1 MSIEF
6 KLQAL
11 KENVEIVEVNAIKVN
26 VGDIVTKDQPL
37 VEVQADKAAL
47 EVPSPSAGKIT
58 QILIKQGDQV
68 KIGQLIF
75 VIDPAG
81 AGAAVASS
89 SPPPVPQKTP
99 MAAPIHAPA
108 PIHASAVAHTAAAAP
123 VATATAMKTAPIVL
137 SHDDNKVIPA
147 GPSTRRIA
155 RELGVNLGHVS
166 GTGRHGRVSEDDVRS
181 FVRGSGSNG
190 SSGGSIS
197 VPPLPRFEDF
207 GTVERQ
213 PMSAIRRATAKQ
225 MSLSWSI
232 VPHVTQSD
240 LSDITDFEA
249 FRKSQTKGPKLTI
262 SAFAMKAVV
271 VLLKEY
277 PVFNSSIDVAGNQII
292 HKKFYNIGVAV
303 DTENGLLVPVIR
315 DVDKKSIVELAEEL
329 TSIAERA
336 RQRKLDSKDLTGG
349 TFTITNLGGIGGTGF
364 TPIVN
369 YPEVAILGISRG
381 RLEPVVHNGEIV
393 PRLMMPLSLSYDH
406 RVIDGAIAAR
416 FTRRLAEMLENP
428 YQLLIHA

>member
-26 VGDIVTKDQPL
+26 LGDIVTKDQPL
-37 VEVQADKAAL
+37 IEVQADKAAL
-47 EVPSPSAGKIT
+47 EVPSPAAGKIT

-75 VIDPAG
+75 VIDPVG

-99 MAAPIHAPA
+99 VAAPIHAPVHA
-108 PIHASAVAHTAAAAP
+108 PSAVL
-123 VATATAMKTAPIVL
+123 VATATATKAAPIVL
-137 SHDDNKVIPA
+137 AHDDNKVIPA

-155 RELGVNLGHVS
+155 RELGVDLGHVP

-197 VPPLPRFEDF
+197 IPPLPRFEDF

-213 PMSAIRRATAKQ
+213 PMSAIRRATARQ

-240 LSDITDFEA
+240 VSDITDFEA
-249 FRKSQTKGPKLTI
+249 FRKSQSKGPKFTI
-262 SAFAMKAVV
+262 SAFAMKAAV

-381 RLEPVVHNGEIV
+381 RLQPVVHNGEIV

-406 RVIDGAIAAR
+406 RVIDGAVAAR

>member
-11 KENVEIVEVNAIKVN
+11 KENVEIVEVNAIKVT

-47 EVPSPSAGKIT
+47 EVPSPAAGKIT

-75 VIDPAG
+75 VIDPVG
-81 AGAAVASS
+81 AGAAAASS

-99 MAAPIHAPA
+99 VAAPIHAPA
-108 PIHASAVAHTAAAAP
+108 AVP
-123 VATATAMKTAPIVL
+123 VATATATKTAPIAL
-137 SHDDNKVIPA
+137 AHDDNKVIPA

-155 RELGVNLGHVS
+155 RELGVDLGHVP

-213 PMSAIRRATAKQ
+213 PMSAIRRATARQ

-240 LSDITDFEA
+240 VSDITDFEA
-249 FRKSQTKGPKLTI
+249 FRKSQSKGPKFTI
-262 SAFAMKAVV
+262 SAFAMKAAV

-406 RVIDGAIAAR
+406 RVIDGAVAAR

>member
-11 KENVEIVEVNAIKVN
+11 KENVEIVEVNAIKVT

-47 EVPSPSAGKIT
+47 EVPSPAAGKIT

-75 VIDPAG
+75 VIDPVG

-99 MAAPIHAPA
+99 VAAPIHAPA
-108 PIHASAVAHTAAAAP
+108 AVP
-123 VATATAMKTAPIVL
+123 VATATATKTAPIAL
-137 SHDDNKVIPA
+137 AHDDNKVIPA

-155 RELGVNLGHVS
+155 RELGVDLGHVP

-213 PMSAIRRATAKQ
+213 PMSAIRRATARQ

-240 LSDITDFEA
+240 VSDITDFEA
-249 FRKSQTKGPKLTI
+249 FRKSQSKGPKFTI
-262 SAFAMKAVV
+262 SAFAMKAAV

-406 RVIDGAIAAR
+406 RVIDGAVAAR

>member
-26 VGDIVTKDQPL
+26 LGDIVTKDQPL
-37 VEVQADKAAL
+37 IEVQADKAAL
-47 EVPSPSAGKIT
+47 EVPSPAAGKIT

-75 VIDPAG
+75 VIDPVG

-99 MAAPIHAPA
+99 VAAPIHAPVHA
-108 PIHASAVAHTAAAAP
+108 PSAVL
-123 VATATAMKTAPIVL
+123 VATATATKAAPIVL
-137 SHDDNKVIPA
+137 AHDDNKVIPA

-155 RELGVNLGHVS
+155 RELGVDLGHVP

-213 PMSAIRRATAKQ
+213 PMSAIRRATARQ

-240 LSDITDFEA
+240 VSDITDFEA
-249 FRKSQTKGPKLTI
+249 FRKSQSKGPKFTI
-262 SAFAMKAVV
+262 SAFAMKAAV

-406 RVIDGAIAAR
+406 RVIDGAVAAR

>member
-1 MSIEF
+1 
-6 KLQAL
+6 
-11 KENVEIVEVNAIKVN
+11 
-26 VGDIVTKDQPL
+26 L

-47 EVPSPSAGKIT
+47 EVPSPAAGKIT

-81 AGAAVASS
+81 SGAAVASS

-99 MAAPIHAPA
+99 VAAPSPAPA
-108 PIHASAVAHTAAAAP
+108 AVP
-123 VATATAMKTAPIVL
+123 VATATKAAPIVL
-137 SHDDNKVIPA
+137 AHDDNKVIPA

-155 RELGVNLGHVS
+155 RELGVDLGHVP

-207 GTVERQ
+207 GTVEKQ
-213 PMSAIRRATAKQ
+213 PMSAIRRATARQ

-315 DVDKKSIVELAEEL
+315 DVDKKSIAELAEEL

>member
-26 VGDIVTKDQPL
+26 LGDIVTKDQPL
-37 VEVQADKAAL
+37 IEVQADKAAL
-47 EVPSPSAGKIT
+47 EVPSPAAGKIT

-75 VIDPAG
+75 VIDPVG
-81 AGAAVASS
+81 AGAAAASAT
-89 SPPPVPQKTP
+89 PPPVPQKTP
-99 MAAPIHAPA
+99 VAAPIHAPA
-108 PIHASAVAHTAAAAP
+108 PVP
-123 VATATAMKTAPIVL
+123 VATATATKTAPIVL
-137 SHDDNKVIPA
+137 AHDDNKVIPA

-155 RELGVNLGHVS
+155 RELGVDLGHVP

-197 VPPLPRFEDF
+197 IPPLPRFEDF

-213 PMSAIRRATAKQ
+213 PMSAIRRATARQ

-240 LSDITDFEA
+240 VSDITDFEA
-249 FRKSQTKGPKLTI
+249 FRKSQSKGPKFTI
-262 SAFAMKAVV
+262 SAFAMKAAV

-381 RLEPVVHNGEIV
+381 RLQPVVHNGEIV

-406 RVIDGAIAAR
+406 RVIDGAVAAR

>member
-26 VGDIVTKDQPL
+26 LGDIVTKDQPL
-37 VEVQADKAAL
+37 IEVQADKAAL
-47 EVPSPSAGKIT
+47 EVPSPAAGKIT

-75 VIDPAG
+75 VIDPVG
-81 AGAAVASS
+81 AGAAAASAT
-89 SPPPVPQKTP
+89 PPPVPQKTTK
-99 MAAPIHAPA
+99 PA
-108 PIHASAVAHTAAAAP
+108 PTTTATAPVP
-123 VATATAMKTAPIVL
+123 VATATATKTAPIVL
-137 SHDDNKVIPA
+137 AHDDNKVIPA

-155 RELGVNLGHVS
+155 RELGVDLGHVP

-197 VPPLPRFEDF
+197 IPPLPRFEDF

-213 PMSAIRRATAKQ
+213 PMSAIRRATARQ

-240 LSDITDFEA
+240 VSDITDFEA
-249 FRKSQTKGPKLTI
+249 FRKSQSKGPKFTI
-262 SAFAMKAVV
+262 SAFAMKAAV

-381 RLEPVVHNGEIV
+381 RLQPVVHNGEIV

-406 RVIDGAIAAR
+406 RVIDGAVAAR

>member
-81 AGAAVASS
+81 AGAAAASS
-89 SPPPVPQKTP
+89 SPPPVPKKTP
-99 MAAPIHAPA
+99 VAAPIPAPA
-108 PIHASAVAHTAAAAP
+108 AVPP
-123 VATATAMKTAPIVL
+123 VVTATATKTAPIVL
-137 SHDDNKVIPA
+137 AHDDNKVIPA

-155 RELGVNLGHVS
+155 RELGVDLGHVP

-190 SSGGSIS
+190 STGGSIS

-213 PMSAIRRATAKQ
+213 PMSAIRRATARQ

-315 DVDKKSIVELAEEL
+315 DVDKKSIAELAEEL

>member
-26 VGDIVTKDQPL
+26 LGDIVTKDQPL
-37 VEVQADKAAL
+37 IEVQADKAAL
-47 EVPSPSAGKIT
+47 EVPSPAAGKIT

-75 VIDPAG
+75 VIDPFG

-99 MAAPIHAPA
+99 VAAPIHAPVHA
-108 PIHASAVAHTAAAAP
+108 PSAVL
-123 VATATAMKTAPIVL
+123 VATATATKTAPIVL
-137 SHDDNKVIPA
+137 AHDDNKVIPA

-155 RELGVNLGHVS
+155 RELGVDLGHVP
-166 GTGRHGRVSEDDVRS
+166 GTGRHGRVSEDDVRT

-213 PMSAIRRATAKQ
+213 PMSAIRRATARQ

-240 LSDITDFEA
+240 VSDITDFEA
-249 FRKSQTKGPKLTI
+249 FRKSQSKGPKFTI
-262 SAFAMKAVV
+262 SAFAMKAAV

-381 RLEPVVHNGEIV
+381 RLQPVVHNGEIV

-406 RVIDGAIAAR
+406 RVIDGAVAAR

>member
-47 EVPSPSAGKIT
+47 EVPSPAAGKIT

-81 AGAAVASS
+81 SGAAVASS

-99 MAAPIHAPA
+99 VAAPSPAPA
-108 PIHASAVAHTAAAAP
+108 AVP
-123 VATATAMKTAPIVL
+123 VATATATKAAPIVL
-137 SHDDNKVIPA
+137 AHDDNKIIPA

-155 RELGVNLGHVS
+155 RELGVDLGHVP

-181 FVRGSGSNG
+181 YVRGSGSNG

-207 GTVERQ
+207 GTVEKQ
-213 PMSAIRRATAKQ
+213 PMSAIRRATARQ

-315 DVDKKSIVELAEEL
+315 DVDKKSIAELAEEL

>member
-26 VGDIVTKDQPL
+26 LGDIVTKDQPL
-37 VEVQADKAAL
+37 IEVQADKAAL
-47 EVPSPSAGKIT
+47 EVPSPAAGKIT

-75 VIDPAG
+75 VIDPIG
-81 AGAAVASS
+81 AGAAAASAT
-89 SPPPVPQKTP
+89 PPPVPQKTTK
-99 MAAPIHAPA
+99 PA
-108 PIHASAVAHTAAAAP
+108 PTTTATAPVP
-123 VATATAMKTAPIVL
+123 VATATATKTAPIVL
-137 SHDDNKVIPA
+137 AHDDNKVIPA

-155 RELGVNLGHVS
+155 RELGVDLGHVP

-197 VPPLPRFEDF
+197 IPPLPRFEDF

-213 PMSAIRRATAKQ
+213 PMSAIRRATARQ

-240 LSDITDFEA
+240 VSDITDFEA
-249 FRKSQTKGPKLTI
+249 FRKSQSKGPKFTI
-262 SAFAMKAVV
+262 SAFAMKAAV

-381 RLEPVVHNGEIV
+381 RLQPVVHNGEIV

-406 RVIDGAIAAR
+406 RVIDGAVAAR

>member
-47 EVPSPSAGKIT
+47 EVPSPAAGKIT

-99 MAAPIHAPA
+99 VPVAAPIPAPA
-108 PIHASAVAHTAAAAP
+108 AVP
-123 VATATAMKTAPIVL
+123 VATATKTAPIVL
-137 SHDDNKVIPA
+137 AHDDNKVIPA

-155 RELGVNLGHVS
+155 RELGVDLGHVP

-207 GTVERQ
+207 GTVEKQ
-213 PMSAIRRATAKQ
+213 PMSAIRRATARQ

-315 DVDKKSIVELAEEL
+315 DVDKKSISELAEEL

>member
-47 EVPSPSAGKIT
+47 EVPSPAAGKIT

-81 AGAAVASS
+81 AGAAAASS

-99 MAAPIHAPA
+99 VAAPSPAPA
-108 PIHASAVAHTAAAAP
+108 AVP
-123 VATATAMKTAPIVL
+123 VATATSAKAAPIVL
-137 SHDDNKVIPA
+137 AHDDNKVIPA

-155 RELGVNLGHVS
+155 RELGVDLGHVP

-213 PMSAIRRATAKQ
+213 PMSAIRRATARQ

-315 DVDKKSIVELAEEL
+315 DVDKKSIAELAEEL

>member
-47 EVPSPSAGKIT
+47 EVPSPAAGKIT

-99 MAAPIHAPA
+99 VAAPIPAPA
-108 PIHASAVAHTAAAAP
+108 AVP
-123 VATATAMKTAPIVL
+123 VATATATKTAPIVL
-137 SHDDNKVIPA
+137 AHDDNKVIPA

-155 RELGVNLGHVS
+155 RELGVDLGHVP

-213 PMSAIRRATAKQ
+213 PMSAIRRATARQ

-315 DVDKKSIVELAEEL
+315 DVDKKSIAELAEEL

>member
-1 MSIEF
+1 MSIEV

-47 EVPSPSAGKIT
+47 EVPSPAAGKIT

-81 AGAAVASS
+81 AGAAAASS

-99 MAAPIHAPA
+99 VAAPIPAPA
-108 PIHASAVAHTAAAAP
+108 AVP
-123 VATATAMKTAPIVL
+123 VATATSAKAAPIVL
-137 SHDDNKVIPA
+137 AHDDNKVIPA

-155 RELGVNLGHVS
+155 RELGVDLGHVP

-213 PMSAIRRATAKQ
+213 PMSAIRRATARQ

-249 FRKSQTKGPKLTI
+249 FRKSQTKGPKFTI

-315 DVDKKSIVELAEEL
+315 DVDKKSIAELAEEL

>member
-47 EVPSPSAGKIT
+47 EVPSPAAGKIT

-81 AGAAVASS
+81 AGAAASPAT
-89 SPPPVPQKTP
+89 PPTAPQNSAKP
-99 MAAPIHAPA
+99 APA
-108 PIHASAVAHTAAAAP
+108 PAPAAAVPVVATAAAKAAP
-123 VATATAMKTAPIVL
+123 VVL
-137 SHDDNKVIPA
+137 AHDDNKVIPA

-155 RELGVNLGHVS
+155 RELGVDLGHVP

-207 GTVERQ
+207 GTVEKQ

-315 DVDKKSIVELAEEL
+315 DVDKKSIAELAEEL

>member
-26 VGDIVTKDQPL
+26 LGDIVTKDQPL
-37 VEVQADKAAL
+37 IEVQADKAAL
-47 EVPSPSAGKIT
+47 EVPSPAAGKIT

-75 VIDPAG
+75 VIDPVG

-99 MAAPIHAPA
+99 VAAPIHAP
-108 PIHASAVAHTAAAAP
+108 SAVL
-123 VATATAMKTAPIVL
+123 VATATATKAAPIVL
-137 SHDDNKVIPA
+137 AHDDNKVIPA

-155 RELGVNLGHVS
+155 RELGVDLGHVP

-213 PMSAIRRATAKQ
+213 PMSAIRRATARQ

-240 LSDITDFEA
+240 VSDITDFEA
-249 FRKSQTKGPKLTI
+249 FRKSQSKGPKFTI
-262 SAFAMKAVV
+262 SAFAMKAAV

-381 RLEPVVHNGEIV
+381 RLQPVVHNGEIV

-406 RVIDGAIAAR
+406 RVIDGAVAAR

>member
-26 VGDIVTKDQPL
+26 LGDIVTKDQPL
-37 VEVQADKAAL
+37 IEVQADKAAL
-47 EVPSPSAGKIT
+47 EVPSPAAGKIT

-75 VIDPAG
+75 VIDPVG

-99 MAAPIHAPA
+99 VAAPIHAPA
-108 PIHASAVAHTAAAAP
+108 AVP
-123 VATATAMKTAPIVL
+123 VATATATKTAPIVL
-137 SHDDNKVIPA
+137 AHDDNKVIPA

-155 RELGVNLGHVS
+155 RELGVDLGHVP

-213 PMSAIRRATAKQ
+213 PMSAIRRATARQ

-240 LSDITDFEA
+240 VSDITDFEA
-249 FRKSQTKGPKLTI
+249 FRKSQSKGPKFTI

-406 RVIDGAIAAR
+406 RVIDGAVAAR

>member
-47 EVPSPSAGKIT
+47 EVPSPAAGKIT

-75 VIDPAG
+75 VIDPVG

-89 SPPPVPQKTP
+89 SPPPVPQKTTV
-99 MAAPIHAPA
+99 AAPTPAPA
-108 PIHASAVAHTAAAAP
+108 AVP
-123 VATATAMKTAPIVL
+123 VATATATKAAPIVL
-137 SHDDNKVIPA
+137 AHDDNKVIPA

-155 RELGVNLGHVS
+155 RELGVDLGHVP

-207 GTVERQ
+207 GTVEKQ
-213 PMSAIRRATAKQ
+213 PMSAIRRATARQ

-315 DVDKKSIVELAEEL
+315 DVDKKSIAELAEEL

>member
-47 EVPSPSAGKIT
+47 EVPSPAAGKIT

-81 AGAAVASS
+81 AGAAAASS

-99 MAAPIHAPA
+99 VAAPIPAPA
-108 PIHASAVAHTAAAAP
+108 AVP
-123 VATATAMKTAPIVL
+123 VATATSAKAAPIVL
-137 SHDDNKVIPA
+137 AHDDNKVIPA

-155 RELGVNLGHVS
+155 RELGVDLGHVP

-207 GTVERQ
+207 GSVERQ
-213 PMSAIRRATAKQ
+213 PMSAIRRATARQ

-315 DVDKKSIVELAEEL
+315 DVDKKSIAELAEEL

>member
-26 VGDIVTKDQPL
+26 LGDIVTKDQPL
-37 VEVQADKAAL
+37 IEVQADKAAL
-47 EVPSPSAGKIT
+47 EVPSPAAGKIT

-75 VIDPAG
+75 VIDPVG
-81 AGAAVASS
+81 AGAAAASAT
-89 SPPPVPQKTP
+89 PPPVPQKTTK
-99 MAAPIHAPA
+99 PA
-108 PIHASAVAHTAAAAP
+108 PTTTATAPVP
-123 VATATAMKTAPIVL
+123 VATATATKTAPIVL
-137 SHDDNKVIPA
+137 AHDDNKVIPA

-155 RELGVNLGHVS
+155 RELGVDLGHVP

-197 VPPLPRFEDF
+197 IPPLPRFEDF

-213 PMSAIRRATAKQ
+213 TMSAIRRATARQ

-240 LSDITDFEA
+240 VSDITDFEA
-249 FRKSQTKGPKLTI
+249 FRKSQSKGPKFTI
-262 SAFAMKAVV
+262 SAFAMKAAV

-381 RLEPVVHNGEIV
+381 RLQPVVHNGEIV

-406 RVIDGAIAAR
+406 RVIDGAVAAR

>member
-47 EVPSPSAGKIT
+47 EVPSPAAGKIT

-81 AGAAVASS
+81 AGAAASPAT
-89 SPPPVPQKTP
+89 PPTAPQNSAKP
-99 MAAPIHAPA
+99 APA
-108 PIHASAVAHTAAAAP
+108 PAAAVP
-123 VATATAMKTAPIVL
+123 VVATAPAKAAPIVL
-137 SHDDNKVIPA
+137 AHDDNKVIPA

-155 RELGVNLGHVS
+155 RELGVDLGHVP

-181 FVRGSGSNG
+181 YVRGSGSNG

-315 DVDKKSIVELAEEL
+315 DVDKKSIAELAEEL

>member
-26 VGDIVTKDQPL
+26 LGDIVTKDQPL
-37 VEVQADKAAL
+37 IEVQADKAAL
-47 EVPSPSAGKIT
+47 EVPSPAAGKIT

-75 VIDPAG
+75 VIDPVG
-81 AGAAVASS
+81 AGAAAASS

-99 MAAPIHAPA
+99 VAAPIHAPVHS
-108 PIHASAVAHTAAAAP
+108 PSAVP
-123 VATATAMKTAPIVL
+123 VATATATKTAPIVL
-137 SHDDNKVIPA
+137 AHDDNKVIPA

-155 RELGVNLGHVS
+155 RELGVDLGHVP
-166 GTGRHGRVSEDDVRS
+166 GTGRHGRVSEDDVRT

-213 PMSAIRRATAKQ
+213 PMSAIRRATARQ

-240 LSDITDFEA
+240 VSDITDFEA
-249 FRKSQTKGPKLTI
+249 FRKSQSKGPKFTI
-262 SAFAMKAVV
+262 SAFAMKAAV

-381 RLEPVVHNGEIV
+381 RLQPVVHNGEIV

-406 RVIDGAIAAR
+406 RVIDGAVAAR

>member
-11 KENVEIVEVNAIKVN
+11 KENVEIVEVNAIKVT

-47 EVPSPSAGKIT
+47 EVPSPAAGKIT

-75 VIDPAG
+75 VIDPVG
-81 AGAAVASS
+81 AGAAAASS

-99 MAAPIHAPA
+99 VAAPIHAPA
-108 PIHASAVAHTAAAAP
+108 AVP
-123 VATATAMKTAPIVL
+123 VATATATKTAPIAL
-137 SHDDNKVIPA
+137 AHDDNKVIPA

-155 RELGVNLGHVS
+155 RELGVDLGHVP

-213 PMSAIRRATAKQ
+213 PMSAIRRATARQ

-240 LSDITDFEA
+240 VSDITDFEA
-249 FRKSQTKGPKLTI
+249 FRKSQSKGPKFTI

-406 RVIDGAIAAR
+406 RVIDGAVAAR

>member
-11 KENVEIVEVNAIKVN
+11 KENVEIVEVNAIKVT

-47 EVPSPSAGKIT
+47 EVPSPAAGKIT

-75 VIDPAG
+75 VIDPVG
-81 AGAAVASS
+81 AGAAASPAT
-89 SPPPVPQKTP
+89 PPPVPQKS
-99 MAAPIHAPA
+99 ANHAPSPA
-108 PIHASAVAHTAAAAP
+108 PASVP
-123 VATATAMKTAPIVL
+123 VATATATKTAPIVL
-137 SHDDNKVIPA
+137 AHDDNKVIPA

-155 RELGVNLGHVS
+155 RELGVDLGHVP
-166 GTGRHGRVSEDDVRS
+166 GTGRHGRVSEDDVRT

-190 SSGGSIS
+190 SSGSSVS

-213 PMSAIRRATAKQ
+213 PMSAIRRATARQ

-240 LSDITDFEA
+240 VSDITDFEA
-249 FRKSQTKGPKLTI
+249 FRKSQSKGPKFTI

-292 HKKFYNIGVAV
+292 HKKYYNIGVAV

-315 DVDKKSIVELAEEL
+315 DVDKKSIVKLAEEL

-406 RVIDGAIAAR
+406 RVIDGAVAAR

>member
-26 VGDIVTKDQPL
+26 LGDIVTKDQPL
-37 VEVQADKAAL
+37 IEVQADKAAL
-47 EVPSPSAGKIT
+47 EVPSPAAGKIT

-75 VIDPAG
+75 VIDPVG

-99 MAAPIHAPA
+99 VAAPIHAPA
-108 PIHASAVAHTAAAAP
+108 AVP
-123 VATATAMKTAPIVL
+123 VATATATKTAPIVL
-137 SHDDNKVIPA
+137 AHDDNKVIPA

-155 RELGVNLGHVS
+155 RELGVDLGHVP

-213 PMSAIRRATAKQ
+213 PMSAIRRATARQ

-240 LSDITDFEA
+240 VSDITDFEA
-249 FRKSQTKGPKLTI
+249 FRKSQSKGPKFTI
-262 SAFAMKAVV
+262 SAFAMKAAV

-381 RLEPVVHNGEIV
+381 RLQPVVHNGEIV

-406 RVIDGAIAAR
+406 RVIDGAVAAR

>member
-26 VGDIVTKDQPL
+26 LGDIVTKDQPL
-37 VEVQADKAAL
+37 IEVQADKAAL
-47 EVPSPSAGKIT
+47 EVPSPAAGKIT

-75 VIDPAG
+75 VIDPVG
-81 AGAAVASS
+81 AGAAAASAT
-89 SPPPVPQKTP
+89 PPPVPQKTP
-99 MAAPIHAPA
+99 VAAPIHAPA
-108 PIHASAVAHTAAAAP
+108 AVP
-123 VATATAMKTAPIVL
+123 VATATATKTAPIAL
-137 SHDDNKVIPA
+137 AHDDNKVIPA

-155 RELGVNLGHVS
+155 RELGVDLGHVP
-166 GTGRHGRVSEDDVRS
+166 GTGRHGRVSEDDVRT

-213 PMSAIRRATAKQ
+213 PMSAIRRATARQ

-240 LSDITDFEA
+240 VSDITDFEA
-249 FRKSQTKGPKLTI
+249 FRKSQSKGPKFTI
-262 SAFAMKAVV
+262 SAFAMKAAV

-381 RLEPVVHNGEIV
+381 RLQPVVHNGEIV

-406 RVIDGAIAAR
+406 RVIDGAVAAR

>member
-47 EVPSPSAGKIT
+47 EVPSPAAGKIT

-81 AGAAVASS
+81 AGAAASPAT
-89 SPPPVPQKTP
+89 PPTAPQNSAKP
-99 MAAPIHAPA
+99 APA
-108 PIHASAVAHTAAAAP
+108 PAPAAAVPVVATAAAKA
-123 VATATAMKTAPIVL
+123 APIVL
-137 SHDDNKVIPA
+137 AHDDNKVIPA

-155 RELGVNLGHVS
+155 RELGVDLGHVP

-207 GTVERQ
+207 GTVEKQ
-213 PMSAIRRATAKQ
+213 PMSAIRRATARQ

-315 DVDKKSIVELAEEL
+315 DVDKKSIAELAEEL

>member
-26 VGDIVTKDQPL
+26 LGDIVTKDQPL
-37 VEVQADKAAL
+37 IEVQADKAAL
-47 EVPSPSAGKIT
+47 EVPSPAAGKIT

-75 VIDPAG
+75 VIDPVG
-81 AGAAVASS
+81 AGAAAASTT
-89 SPPPVPQKTP
+89 PPPVPQKTP
-99 MAAPIHAPA
+99 VAAPIHAPA
-108 PIHASAVAHTAAAAP
+108 SVPVA
-123 VATATAMKTAPIVL
+123 VATATKTAPIVL
-137 SHDDNKVIPA
+137 AHDDNKVIPA

-155 RELGVNLGHVS
+155 RELGVDLGHVP

-213 PMSAIRRATAKQ
+213 PMSAIRRATARQ

-240 LSDITDFEA
+240 VSDITDFEA
-249 FRKSQTKGPKLTI
+249 FRKSQSKGPKFTI
-262 SAFAMKAVV
+262 SAFAMKAAV

-406 RVIDGAIAAR
+406 RVIDGAVAAR

>member
-47 EVPSPSAGKIT
+47 EVPSPAAGKIS

-99 MAAPIHAPA
+99 VAAPIPAPA
-108 PIHASAVAHTAAAAP
+108 AVP
-123 VATATAMKTAPIVL
+123 VATATATKTAPIVL
-137 SHDDNKVIPA
+137 AHDDNKVIPA

-155 RELGVNLGHVS
+155 RELGVDLGHVP

-213 PMSAIRRATAKQ
+213 PMSAIRRATARQ

-315 DVDKKSIVELAEEL
+315 DVDKKSIAELAEEL

>member
-11 KENVEIVEVNAIKVN
+11 KENVDIVEVNAIKVT

-75 VIDPAG
+75 VIDPVG
-81 AGAAVASS
+81 AGAASL
-89 SPPPVPQKTP
+89 PTPPVIT
-99 MAAPIHAPA
+99 
-108 PIHASAVAHTAAAAP
+108 HTAVKPTHATTLVPALAAVP
-123 VATATAMKTAPIVL
+123 IVATPSAKSNHVVL
-137 SHDDNKVIPA
+137 VHDDNKVIPA

-155 RELGVNLGHVS
+155 RELGVDLGHVS

-181 FVRGSGSNG
+181 FVRGSGSNGSSNG

-213 PMSAIRRATAKQ
+213 PMSAIRRATARQ

-240 LSDITDFEA
+240 VSDITDFEI
-249 FRKSQTKGPKLTI
+249 FRKSQSKGPKFTI
-262 SAFAMKAVV
+262 SAFAMKAAV

-315 DVDKKSIVELAEEL
+315 DVDKKSIIELAEEL
-329 TSIAERA
+329 TSIADRA

-406 RVIDGAIAAR
+406 RVIDGAVAAR

>member
-81 AGAAVASS
+81 SGASAASS
-89 SPPPVPQKTP
+89 SPPPVPQKATV
-99 MAAPIHAPA
+99 AAPSPAPA
-108 PIHASAVAHTAAAAP
+108 AVP
-123 VATATAMKTAPIVL
+123 VATATATKAAPIVL
-137 SHDDNKVIPA
+137 AHDDNKVIPA

-155 RELGVNLGHVS
+155 RELGVDLGHVP

-207 GTVERQ
+207 GTVEKQ
-213 PMSAIRRATAKQ
+213 PMSAIRRATARQ

-315 DVDKKSIVELAEEL
+315 DVDKKSIAELAEEL

>member
-47 EVPSPSAGKIT
+47 EVPSPAAGKIT

-81 AGAAVASS
+81 SGAAVASS

-99 MAAPIHAPA
+99 VAAPSPAPA
-108 PIHASAVAHTAAAAP
+108 AVP
-123 VATATAMKTAPIVL
+123 VATATATKAAPIVL
-137 SHDDNKVIPA
+137 AHDDNKVIPA

-155 RELGVNLGHVS
+155 RELGVDLGHVP

-207 GTVERQ
+207 GSVERQ
-213 PMSAIRRATAKQ
+213 PMSAIRRATARQ

-240 LSDITDFEA
+240 LSDITDFET

-315 DVDKKSIVELAEEL
+315 DVDKKSIAELAEEL

>member
-11 KENVEIVEVNAIKVN
+11 KENVEIVEVNAIKVT

-37 VEVQADKAAL
+37 IEVQADKAAL
-47 EVPSPSAGKIT
+47 EVPSPAAGKIT

-75 VIDPAG
+75 VIDPVG
-81 AGAAVASS
+81 AGAAAASS

-99 MAAPIHAPA
+99 VAAPIHAPA
-108 PIHASAVAHTAAAAP
+108 TVP
-123 VATATAMKTAPIVL
+123 VATATATKTAPIVL
-137 SHDDNKVIPA
+137 AHDDNKVIPA

-155 RELGVNLGHVS
+155 RELGVDLGHVP

-213 PMSAIRRATAKQ
+213 PMSAIRRATARQ

-240 LSDITDFEA
+240 VSDITDFEA
-249 FRKSQTKGPKLTI
+249 FRKSQSKGPKFTI

-406 RVIDGAIAAR
+406 RVIDGAVAAR

>member
-26 VGDIVTKDQPL
+26 LGDIVTKDQPL
-37 VEVQADKAAL
+37 IEVQADKAAL
-47 EVPSPSAGKIT
+47 EVPSPAAGKIT

-75 VIDPAG
+75 VIDPVG
-81 AGAAVASS
+81 AGAAAASAT
-89 SPPPVPQKTP
+89 PPPVPQKTTK
-99 MAAPIHAPA
+99 PA
-108 PIHASAVAHTAAAAP
+108 PTTTATAPVP
-123 VATATAMKTAPIVL
+123 VATATATKTAPIVL
-137 SHDDNKVIPA
+137 AHDDNKVIPA

-155 RELGVNLGHVS
+155 RELGVDLGHVP
-166 GTGRHGRVSEDDVRS
+166 GTGRHGRVSEDDVRT

-213 PMSAIRRATAKQ
+213 PMSAIRRATARQ

-240 LSDITDFEA
+240 VSDITDFEA
-249 FRKSQTKGPKLTI
+249 FRKSQSKGPKFTI
-262 SAFAMKAVV
+262 SAFAMKAAV

-381 RLEPVVHNGEIV
+381 RLQPVVHNGEIV

-406 RVIDGAIAAR
+406 RVIDGAVAAR

>member
-26 VGDIVTKDQPL
+26 LGDIVTKDQPL
-37 VEVQADKAAL
+37 IEVQADKAAL
-47 EVPSPSAGKIT
+47 EVPSPAAGKIT

-75 VIDPAG
+75 VIDPVG

-99 MAAPIHAPA
+99 VAAPIHAPVHA
-108 PIHASAVAHTAAAAP
+108 PSAVL
-123 VATATAMKTAPIVL
+123 VATATATKAAPIVL
-137 SHDDNKVIPA
+137 AHDDNKVIPA

-155 RELGVNLGHVS
+155 RELGVDLGHVP

-213 PMSAIRRATAKQ
+213 PMSAIRRATARQ

-240 LSDITDFEA
+240 VSDITDFEA
-249 FRKSQTKGPKLTI
+249 FRKSQSKGPKFTI

-406 RVIDGAIAAR
+406 RVIDGAVAAR